1 MASVLSGPAVQAL
14 FGARLPVLQAGMG
27 GVAQPELAAAVCE
40 AGGFG
45 MIGLYRHEEGE
56 IRELLARTA
65 TLTSARF
72 GVNFVPFVLDAEQLL
87 GRLACLADRPERP
100 VVTFFGLPEARVLRS
115 LPAGMDYGAQVGSRE
130 DLDAAFDAGLRFGVL
145 QTVEAGGHHLG
156 ALTRARALDQ
166 ADQLLAGGR
175 MVFLSGG
182 ISNAAELRLAL
193 DAGYAG
199 ALCGTVFAA
208 TEESAAHARYKQAI
222 VDARPDDTMVT
233 DRFSIG
239 WHTHRHRVIR
249 NRSCDGDL
257 SAGVIG
263 FAHYFGKRYPILRYS
278 VAVPTAQTEG
288 QIEDMALYCGTSCKD
303 THAVRTVR
311 QVLADLTS

>member
-1 MASVLSGPAVQAL
+1 
-14 FGARLPVLQAGMG
+14 
-27 GVAQPELAAAVCE
+27 
-40 AGGFG
+40 

-56 IRELLARTA
+56 ICELLARTA
-65 TLTSARF
+65 ALTPARF

-222 VDARPDDTMVT
+222 VDARPDDTVVT

>member
-56 IRELLARTA
+56 ICELLARTA
-65 TLTSARF
+65 ALTPARF

-130 DLDAAFDAGLRFGVL
+130 DLTPRS
-145 QTVEAGGHHLG
+145 
-156 ALTRARALDQ
+156 TRDCVSACCRPSRRVATIWAR
-166 ADQLLAGGR
+166 
-175 MVFLSGG
+175 
-182 ISNAAELRLAL
+182 
-193 DAGYAG
+193 
-199 ALCGTVFAA
+199 
-208 TEESAAHARYKQAI
+208 
-222 VDARPDDTMVT
+222 
-233 DRFSIG
+233 
-239 WHTHRHRVIR
+239 
-249 NRSCDGDL
+249 
-257 SAGVIG
+257 
-263 FAHYFGKRYPILRYS
+263 
-278 VAVPTAQTEG
+278 
-288 QIEDMALYCGTSCKD
+288 
-303 THAVRTVR
+303 
-311 QVLADLTS
+311 

>member
-1 MASVLSGPAVQAL
+1 
-14 FGARLPVLQAGMG
+14 
-27 GVAQPELAAAVCE
+27 
-40 AGGFG
+40 
-45 MIGLYRHEEGE
+45 
-56 IRELLARTA
+56 
-65 TLTSARF
+65 
-72 GVNFVPFVLDAEQLL
+72 
-87 GRLACLADRPERP
+87 
-100 VVTFFGLPEARVLRS
+100 
-115 LPAGMDYGAQVGSRE
+115 
-130 DLDAAFDAGLRFGVL
+130 
-145 QTVEAGGHHLG
+145 
-156 ALTRARALDQ
+156 
-166 ADQLLAGGR
+166 
-175 MVFLSGG
+175 
-182 ISNAAELRLAL
+182 
-193 DAGYAG
+193 
-199 ALCGTVFAA
+199 
-208 TEESAAHARYKQAI
+208 
-222 VDARPDDTMVT
+222 MVT

>member
-1 MASVLSGPAVQAL
+1 MPA
-14 FGARLPVLQAGMG
+14 PC
-27 GVAQPELAAAVCE
+27 AAPCSPPP
-40 AGGFG
+40 
-45 MIGLYRHEEGE
+45 RN
-56 IRELLARTA
+56 RR
-65 TLTSARF
+65 R
-72 GVNFVPFVLDAEQLL
+72 
-87 GRLACLADRPERP
+87 
-100 VVTFFGLPEARVLRS
+100 
-115 LPAGMDYGAQVGSRE
+115 
-130 DLDAAFDAGLRFGVL
+130 
-145 QTVEAGGHHLG
+145 
-156 ALTRARALDQ
+156 TRA
-166 ADQLLAGGR
+166 
-175 MVFLSGG
+175 
-182 ISNAAELRLAL
+182 
-193 DAGYAG
+193 
-199 ALCGTVFAA
+199 
-208 TEESAAHARYKQAI
+208 KQAI
-222 VDARPDDTMVT
+222 VDARPDDTVVT